1 MNYLILGAGKM
12 ARGLVHYLLGR
23 DRAAHIRVLDR
34 VPAHAKELVAWS
46 ASPRVS
52 GAALDFANRPG
63 VRRELERADVAL
75 SAAHYRFNAMLTTE
89 AIRAKTHLVDLGGNN
104 DIVARQLSQHRAAE
118 RAGVTVIPD
127 TGLAPGLASLLA
139 MWAIEGM
146 DRAVRV
152 RIRVG
157 GVPLEPQPPLGYAL
171 VFSAEGLINEYVED
185 ALVLR
190 AGKLVR
196 VPSLTEVEP
205 IRFQAP
211 FGLMEAAH
219 TSGGASTLVSTL
231 RGRVR
236 TLEYKTIR
244 YPGHFAQVRALK
256 ELGFFA
262 TQPVE
267 VGRVRVSPRELTGLL
282 VERSLPTNAPDAILV
297 RVTAEGEIRGRR
309 QLVNIT
315 LVDRFDRRTGLSA
328 MARCT
333 AFPSAC
339 IAWMIAHGAVAK
351 PGVHCQEN
359 VVPVRPL
366 IAELRRAGLRIQR
379 RATAG

>member
-1 MNYLILGAGKM
+1 MNYVIFGAGKM
-12 ARGLVHYLLGR
+12 ARGLVHYLLRR

-34 VPAHAKELVAWS
+34 VPARARELCAWS
-46 ASPRVS
+46 SSSRVS
-52 GAALDFANRPG
+52 GGALDLGHRPG

-104 DIVARQLSQHRAAE
+104 DVVARQLAQSPAAK

-146 DRAVRV
+146 DRAERV
-152 RIRVG
+152 SIRVG
-157 GVPLEPQPPLGYAL
+157 GVPLVPRPPLGYAL

-190 AGKLVR
+190 DGKVVR

-236 TLEYKTIR
+236 NLEYKTIR
-244 YPGHFAQVRALK
+244 YPGHFAQVLALK

-262 TQPVE
+262 AEPVE
-267 VGRVRVSPRELTGLL
+267 VGGARVGPRELTGLL

-297 RVTAEGEIRGRR
+297 RVTADGRIGGRR
-309 QLVNIT
+309 RRVHIT

-339 IAWMIAHGAVAK
+339 IAWMIAHGGVVQ

-359 VVPVRPL
+359 VVPVQPL

-379 RATAG
+379 RTSA